1 MVLLHA
7 HRTMRISALIACW
20 DSGSELTDNS
30 MSGMTSISGMARSSS
45 ASPMSRSM
53 SMSMS
58 AFIVNR
64 QANDSGEMSQVVLKP
79 EVEN

>member
-1 MVLLHA
+1 
-7 HRTMRISALIACW
+7 
-20 DSGSELTDNS
+20 
-30 MSGMTSISGMARSSS
+30 MTSISGMARSSS